1 MYRIGKE
8 EAEAA
13 ARVIES
19 GDLFRVGSK
28 HAEAA
33 GFEASF
39 AERLGVRYS
48 DKELIKAL
56 REQFHLTTE
65 ALEVLKGEKRDWLTS
80 LLRKMAPMP
89 KAENVVEWDES
100 FVKEYQPNI
109 SSDEIFEAEK
119 QILRGIAEEGS
130 CVIAGRSGF
139 YVLKDFPNKIDIF
152 ITAARENRIK
162 RVMAKQ
168 NLSEEEAEAA
178 IDRVDQ
184 GRENYI
190 KRYTGVSRY
199 DTRNYDLVIN
209 MDNLPDENAAVDL
222 ILQYLGVK

>member
-1 MYRIGKE
+1 MIMTTQQPFIITISRELG
-8 EAEAA
+8 
-13 ARVIES
+13 S
-19 GDLFRVGSK
+19 GGRTVGRLL
-28 HAEAA
+28 
-33 GFEASF
+33 

-65 ALEVLKGEKRDWLTS
+65 AIEVLKGEKRDWLTS

>member
-1 MYRIGKE
+1 MIMTTQQPFIITISRELG
-8 EAEAA
+8 
-13 ARVIES
+13 S
-19 GDLFRVGSK
+19 GGRTVGRLL
-28 HAEAA
+28 
-33 GFEASF
+33 

-65 ALEVLKGEKRDWLTS
+65 AIEVLKGEKRDWLTS

-199 DTRNYDLVIN
+199 DTHNYDLVIN

>member
-1 MYRIGKE
+1 MIMTTQQPFIITISRELG
-8 EAEAA
+8 
-13 ARVIES
+13 S
-19 GDLFRVGSK
+19 GGRTVGRLL
-28 HAEAA
+28 
-33 GFEASF
+33 

-65 ALEVLKGEKRDWLTS
+65 AIEVLKGEKRDWLTS
-80 LLRKMAPMP
+80 LLRKMAPRP

-109 SSDEIFEAEK
+109 TSDEIFEAEK
-119 QILRGIAEEGS
+119 QILQGIAKQGS
-130 CVIAGRSGF
+130 CVFVGRSAF
-139 YVLKDFPNKIDIF
+139 HVLKDFPNKVDIL
-152 ITAARENRIK
+152 ITAPREKRIQ

-168 NLSEEEAEAA
+168 NLSEKEAAEA

-184 GRENYI
+184 GRERYI
-190 KRYTGVSRY
+190 KRYAGVSRY

>member
-1 MYRIGKE
+1 MIMTTQQPFIITISRELG
-8 EAEAA
+8 
-13 ARVIES
+13 S
-19 GDLFRVGSK
+19 GGRTVGRLL
-28 HAEAA
+28 
-33 GFEASF
+33 

-56 REQFHLTTE
+56 REQFHLTTDAIE
-65 ALEVLKGEKRDWLTS
+65 KLKGEKKDWLTS
-80 LLRKMAPMP
+80 LLRKIIAMP

-109 SSDEIFEAEK
+109 TSDEVFEAEK

-199 DTRNYDLVIN
+199 DIRNYNLVIN
-209 MDNLPDENAAVDL
+209 MDNVPDENEAVDL

>member
-1 MYRIGKE
+1 MIMTTQQPFIITISRELG
-8 EAEAA
+8 
-13 ARVIES
+13 S
-19 GDLFRVGSK
+19 GGRTVGRLL
-28 HAEAA
+28 
-33 GFEASF
+33 

-65 ALEVLKGEKRDWLTS
+65 AIEVLKGEKRDWLTS

-209 MDNLPDENAAVDL
+209 MDNLPDENAAVEL